1 MDHNTNSLDST
12 STSVSTGIVNSSISS
27 GSAAPSVSGSSKQSP
42 VIIDARGPRFGAVI
56 TTIVLAIALATNNV
70 WVIVAQAII
79 FAIGAI
85 KGPQFT
91 PYAFIFKNLVKPRLK
106 KSGASED
113 VRPPQF
119 AQTVGLLFALTAVA
133 GSFADIDVL
142 FTVAVAFALGA
153 AFLNAAFNF
162 CLGCEI
168 YLLLLRARSK

>member
-1 MDHNTNSLDST
+1 MTQDLDSKKN
-12 STSVSTGIVNSSISS
+12 ST
-27 GSAAPSVSGSSKQSP
+27 
-42 VIIDARGPRFGAVI
+42 IIDARGPRFGAVI
-56 TTIVLAIALATNNV
+56 TTVVLATALATNNL
-70 WVIVAQAII
+70 WVIVAQAIV
-79 FAIGAI
+79 FAIGAF

-91 PYAFIFKNLVKPRLK
+91 PYAFIYKSIVKPRLK
-106 KSGASED
+106 GEVPTED

-119 AQTVGLLFALTAVA
+119 AQSVGLIFALVA
-133 GSFADIDVL
+133 IGGALSGVDAI

>member
-1 MDHNTNSLDST
+1 MTQDLELKKNST
-12 STSVSTGIVNSSISS
+12 
-27 GSAAPSVSGSSKQSP
+27 
-42 VIIDARGPRFGAVI
+42 IIDARGPRFGAVI
-56 TTIVLAIALATNNV
+56 TTAVLATALATNNL
-70 WVIVAQAII
+70 WVIVAQAGV
-79 FAIGAI
+79 FAIGAF

-91 PYAFIFKNLVKPRLK
+91 PYAFIYKNIVKPRLK
-106 KSGASED
+106 GEAPTED

-119 AQTVGLLFALTAVA
+119 AQSVGLLFALVA
-133 GSFADIDVL
+133 IGGALSGINAI